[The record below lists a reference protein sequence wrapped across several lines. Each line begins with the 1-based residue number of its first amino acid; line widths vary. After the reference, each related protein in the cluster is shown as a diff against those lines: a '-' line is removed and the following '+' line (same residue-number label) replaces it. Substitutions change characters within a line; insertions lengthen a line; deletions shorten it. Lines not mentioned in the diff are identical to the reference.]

1 MSKVKSPSVRLQKYI
16 ADCGVTSRR
25 KAEVLIEEGRVE
37 VNGDVVLELGTKVT
51 PGSDTIY
58 VDGTLIDL
66 KSVQKHY
73 ILLNKP
79 RGYLATV
86 HDPQGRPI
94 VLDLVKEISD
104 RIYPVGRLDYYSEG
118 LLLLT
123 NDGELANLVIHPSSD
138 IHKVYEVKVFG
149 KVTHA
154 ILKQLRNGV
163 VDNGETL
170 TPKSVRVVKEL
181 KQKTWLEFRLTE
193 GKNREIRRICEAC
206 GLTIDK
212 LKRVAIES
220 LTIDGI
226 GMGKYAYLTKKQILS
241 KLGINE
247 RGERIKPHAQ
257 YHSEKKTIKLSGR
270 KLPKH
275 ELNKASATD
284 EKFLRYRRDQY
295 QETMKIH
302 KEVEDKARE
311 KAIEE
316 DKAEKL
322 EANRLRLER
331 IKRIRDKRNKNKYK
345 NKNQNQ

>member
-1 MSKVKSPSVRLQKYI
+1 MSNKAPSVRLQKYI

-25 KAEVLIEEGRVE
+25 KAETLIEEGRVE
-37 VNGDVVLELGTKVT
+37 VNGEVVLELGTKVI
-51 PGSDTIY
+51 PGTDTVY

-66 KSVQKHY
+66 QSVQKHY
-73 ILLNKP
+73 VLLNKP
-79 RGYLATV
+79 RGYVTTV
-86 HDPQGRPI
+86 HDPQGRRT
-94 VLDLVKEISD
+94 VMDLIKEISD

-149 KVTHA
+149 RVNEK
-154 ILKQLRNGV
+154 ILKTLKKGV
-163 VDNGETL
+163 VDKGEEL
-170 TPKSVRVVKEL
+170 RPKSVRVIKEL
-181 KQKTWLEFRLTE
+181 GQKTWLEFRLTE

-212 LKRVAIES
+212 LKRVAIEDLS
-220 LTIDGI
+220 IDGI
-226 GMGKYAYLTKKQILS
+226 GMGKYAYMTKKQILS

-247 RGERIKPHAQ
+247 HGKRIKPHAQ
-257 YHSEKKTIKLSGR
+257 YKSLKKSVKLSGR
-270 KLPKH
+270 KFHKH
-275 ELNKASATD
+275 EVEKAKATD

-302 KEVEDKARE
+302 KEVEEKRRE
-311 KAIEE
+311 KAKEK

-331 IKRIRDKRNKNKYK
+331 IKKIRDKRNKKK
-345 NKNQNQ
+345 TDQ